1 MTPGGSCG
9 RRGRGKG
16 SACRDSDVAL
26 QSEEV
31 VSASGSG
38 ALGLQPAPQR
48 DPALCSERLRSP
60 SPRCVRVDGTDF
72 SVGFCRSKRPGLSL
86 SNAASS
92 PYCDQTFLCS
102 AAVTTL
108 SFPRDPSCGGHAGC
122 SSAGS
127 LHSSTEQGVRQG
139 EGFGHCSVLVPAPV
153 GSNLWVRVSCSRPGW
168 ASRGL
173 SAACLGSA
181 LFGPRQRRQGGIFLP
196 RARRCRCLRRSA
208 GVSGVRGSPGLPGVC
223 LSIAESPC
231 HVGHLW

>member
-1 MTPGGSCG
+1 
-9 RRGRGKG
+9 
-16 SACRDSDVAL
+16 
-26 QSEEV
+26 